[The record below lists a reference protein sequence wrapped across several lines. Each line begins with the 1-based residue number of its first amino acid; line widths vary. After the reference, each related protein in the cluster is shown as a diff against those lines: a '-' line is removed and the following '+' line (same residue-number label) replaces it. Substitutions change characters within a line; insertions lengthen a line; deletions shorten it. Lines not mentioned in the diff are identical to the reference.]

1 MVGAAAALIL
11 QANPLL
17 GFRDVAN
24 ILALTARAVGTTNN
38 YITTKGDG
46 LNFGGMQFSRDVGFG
61 LIDVSAAVRLAASWT
76 DAAKTVANW
85 VSSEAK
91 SGSAAATISGTG
103 TTVAA
108 NLTKNVIIER
118 MEFDLN

>member
-1 MVGAAAALIL
+1 MANGDYSFQNTGTSYSGPMVGAAAALML

-38 YITTKGDG
+38 LYHDEGRW

-76 DAAKTVANW
+76 DAAKTAANW
-85 VSSEAK
+85 
-91 SGSAAATISGTG
+91 
-103 TTVAA
+103 
-108 NLTKNVIIER
+108 
-118 MEFDLN
+118 